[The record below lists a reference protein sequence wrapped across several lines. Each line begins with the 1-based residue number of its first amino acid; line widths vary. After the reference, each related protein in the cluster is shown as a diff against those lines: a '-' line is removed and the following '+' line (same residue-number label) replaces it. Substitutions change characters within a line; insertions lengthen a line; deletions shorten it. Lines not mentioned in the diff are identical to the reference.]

1 MNRLICV
8 LVSSA
13 LVGSLAV
20 TAQPP
25 GGGRGGPGGPQQG
38 QRGQGSQQGRGPG
51 GFQQGGGPG
60 GGGPGGQ
67 HGGPP
72 PNPVME
78 ALDVDR
84 DHVISAREMANAT
97 ASLKK
102 LDKNRDGKLTS
113 DEMHPEGGHGGPGG
127 QMGNRGPGGPPGQG
141 GPGGGRGGP
150 PGQGGGH
157 GGPGG
162 PPTKEKFM
170 DHAMTF
176 DVDKDGKLNR
186 SELEKMATALVAE
199 MNNRGPGGQ
208 GGPGQSN
215 DRGNRQ
221 RPAIEE

>member
-13 LVGSLAV
+13 LVGSLAE

-38 QRGQGSQQGRGPG
+38 QHGQGSQQGRGPG
-51 GFQQGGGPG
+51 GFQQS
-60 GGGPGGQ
+60 GGPGGQ

-72 PNPVME
+72 PNPVLE
-78 ALDVDR
+78 ALDADR

-97 ASLKK
+97 AALKK
-102 LDKNRDGKLTS
+102 LDRNRDGKLTS

-127 QMGNRGPGGPPGQG
+127 QMGSRGP
-141 GPGGGRGGP
+141 GGP

-157 GGPGG
+157 GGQGG

-170 DHAMTF
+170 AHAMTF
-176 DVDKDGKLNR
+176 DADKDGKLNR

-199 MNNRGPGGQ
+199 MNSRGPGGQ

-215 DRGNRQ
+215 GRGNRQ